1 MNNLTNANI
10 EHWNMLS
17 YDSRNILVATKLFKW
32 PKEAIFFSTDRFLGT
47 NQEGRLCTVPNF
59 LGTKPLNPEYNILDK
74 LQKELAKIGGILY
87 SQIDS
92 SDDMY
97 KVTFIVKLEKMRVC
111 LTVTGT
117 DLTELV
123 CYLGT
128 YVGRFYL

>member
-74 LQKELAKIGGILY
+74 YWRYITMRTFELYRRLTKKEL
-87 SQIDS
+87 
-92 SDDMY
+92 
-97 KVTFIVKLEKMRVC
+97 
-111 LTVTGT
+111 
-117 DLTELV
+117 
-123 CYLGT
+123 
-128 YVGRFYL
+128 